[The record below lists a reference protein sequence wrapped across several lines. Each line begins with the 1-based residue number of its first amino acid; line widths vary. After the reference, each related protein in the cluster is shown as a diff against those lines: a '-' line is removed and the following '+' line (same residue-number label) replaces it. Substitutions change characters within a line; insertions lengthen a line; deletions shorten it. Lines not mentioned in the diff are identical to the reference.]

1 MQRDSWSALKKVP
14 QHVARA
20 SNWPFLTGQ
29 TLVASAIVESVL
41 QNISQ
46 AASKPIKITKKNDG
60 KPKKKKVKL
69 ENQLLTHYFS
79 ETHLRSTDRYI
90 YTHIFIYI

>member
-20 SNWPFLTGQ
+20 SNWPFLTGL
-29 TLVASAIVESVL
+29 TLAASAIVESVL

-46 AASKPIKITKKNDG
+46 AASKPIKITKKTMENQ
-60 KPKKKKVKL
+60 KKKVKL